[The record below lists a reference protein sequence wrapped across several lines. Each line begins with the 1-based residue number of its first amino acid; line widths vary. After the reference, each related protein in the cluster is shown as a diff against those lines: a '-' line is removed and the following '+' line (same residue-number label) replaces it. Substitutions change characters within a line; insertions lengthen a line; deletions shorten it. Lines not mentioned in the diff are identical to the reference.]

1 MFILQSC
8 WFCCEHKLHT
18 HPHVHTD
25 THFSLTPTEEIW
37 LSSSTQ
43 HLGSQLEVPRDC
55 AEDSLEN
62 ASAVLLIQL
71 MEYWLFY
78 IYACTLTSPKMGM
91 TKVTDGAAV
100 KLKQ

>member
-1 MFILQSC
+1 MYS
-8 WFCCEHKLHT
+8 H
-18 HPHVHTD
+18 

-37 LSSSTQ
+37 LSTSTQ
-43 HLGSQLEVPRDC
+43 PLGSQLEVPRDR

-71 MEYWLFY
+71 MENWLFY
-78 IYACTLTSPKMGM
+78 VYACTLASPRMGM